1 MSEKSKGTLCGIVA
15 AVSYGM
21 NPLGALSLYRA
32 GVNTNSVLFYRYA
45 LAAVLLAALLLVQK
59 TSLRITRREFSV
71 LGLLGVMFAVSSLTL
86 FMSFHYMD
94 AGIASTLLFVYPVM
108 VAVIMAI
115 FFRERISLVT
125 VLSISLALCGIA
137 LLYRG
142 EGGAVLN
149 TAGVVLVMASSLSYA
164 LYIVVVNRA
173 SLDMSSVKLTFYVLL
188 FGVAAIV
195 LYSLCCPDQPLQLLS
210 TPSMWAWAAMLA
222 LIPTVVSLVLMTVA
236 VHAIGSTPTAVM
248 GALEPLTAVVI
259 GVTIFG
265 ELFTARLAAGIGLI
279 LLAVTLIVAGKSL
292 ASGAA
297 GGDYRA
303 SGIFTSQPVAPVW
316 NNSTFCRFAPQD
328 RPRLLRM
335 YRIVYDSFIRIIPDW
350 LRVWVKS
357 FNPFMDKNYME

>member
-32 GVNTNSVLFYRYA
+32 GINTNSVLFYRYA

-173 SLDMSSVKLTFYVLL
+173 SLNMSSVKLTFYVLL

-210 TPSMWAWAAMLA
+210 TPSMCVGGGAAMLA

-292 ASGAA
+292 HPGRLAA
-297 GGDYRA
+297 IIGHRG
-303 SGIFTSQPVAPVW
+303 F
-316 NNSTFCRFAPQD
+316 
-328 RPRLLRM
+328 LRHS
-335 YRIVYDSFIRIIPDW
+335 R
-350 LRVWVKS
+350 
-357 FNPFMDKNYME
+357 